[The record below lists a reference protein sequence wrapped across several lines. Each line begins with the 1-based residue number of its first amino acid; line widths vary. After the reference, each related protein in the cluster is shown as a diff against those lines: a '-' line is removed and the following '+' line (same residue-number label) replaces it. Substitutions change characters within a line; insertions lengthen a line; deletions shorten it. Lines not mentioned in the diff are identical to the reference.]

1 MDLIPRRL
9 RGQLLRM
16 AEWFPIVSVTGPR
29 QSGKSTLVK
38 DAFGDYE
45 CLNLEDPATRAAAE
59 EDPVGFIRSHPGRL
73 VIDEA
78 QRVPDLFSVLQ
89 VVSDERDEVGQ
100 FVLLGSQNFLMSRR
114 IGQSLA
120 GRVGLATLLPL
131 SFGEAGAGGVCGSL
145 DEFILRGGY
154 PRLLRSGMP
163 TPVFFQSYLDTYVNR
178 DVAGELDVRNL
189 ASFRRML
196 GLCAQRAGGLLNV
209 SDLASD
215 AGVSF
220 QTAKSWLSILQESFV
235 IYLLPAYAA
244 NEGKRLR
251 KSPKLYFYDTGLLCH
266 LLDLRDEQDMRL
278 SAHFGAIVENF
289 VLIETLKSHLN
300 KGEEARLFYYR
311 DDSKREIDLIDEGAA
326 GGGIMVEVKAG
337 ETYRDKF
344 AGPMRSVGEELGFD
358 RDRRVV
364 VYRGSESF
372 EGKTCRVLS
381 LADYV
386 AGL

>member
-1 MDLIPRRL
+1 MELIHRRL
-9 RGQLLRM
+9 SGQLLRM
-16 AEWFPIVSVTGPR
+16 SEWFPVVSVTGPR
-29 QSGKSTLVK
+29 QSGKSTLIK
-38 DAFGDYE
+38 DAFADYE
-45 CLNLEDPATRAAAE
+45 YLNLEDPVTRTAAQ
-59 EDPVGFIRSHPGRL
+59 EDPVGFIKAHPGRL

-78 QRVPDLFSVLQ
+78 QRVPDLFSVVQ
-89 VVSDERDEVGQ
+89 VVSDERDETGQ
-100 FVLLGSQNFLMSRR
+100 FILSGSQNFLMSRR

-120 GRVGLATLLPL
+120 GRVGLTTLLPL
-131 SFGEAGAGGVCGSL
+131 SFGEADDAGACGSL
-145 DEFILRGGY
+145 DEFVLRGGY
-154 PRLLRSGMP
+154 PRLVRSGMP
-163 TPVFFQSYLDTYVNR
+163 AQVFFQSYLDTYVNR

-196 GLCAQRAGGLLNV
+196 SLCAQRAGGLLNV

-220 QTAKSWLSILQESFV
+220 RTAKSWLSILQESFV

-251 KSPKLYFYDTGLLCH
+251 KSPKLYFCDTGLLCH
-266 LLDLRDEQDMRL
+266 LLGIRDVGDMRL
-278 SAHFGAIVENF
+278 SPHFGAIVENF
-289 VLIETLKSHLN
+289 VLVETLKSHLN
-300 KGEEARLFYYR
+300 KGEEARLFHYR
-311 DDSKREIDLIDEGAA
+311 DDSKREVDLIDEGAA
-326 GGGIMVEVKAG
+326 GGGVMIEVKSG

-344 AGPMRSVGEELGFD
+344 AGPMRSVGDELGFD